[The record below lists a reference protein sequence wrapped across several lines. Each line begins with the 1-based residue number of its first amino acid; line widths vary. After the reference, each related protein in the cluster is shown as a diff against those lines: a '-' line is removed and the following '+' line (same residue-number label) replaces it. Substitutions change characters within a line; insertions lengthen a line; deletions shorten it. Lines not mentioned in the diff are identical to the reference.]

1 MQHLEQA
8 APLSLRA
15 VAASMKKE
23 ALQRF
28 SAARENQ
35 H

>member
-8 APLSLRA
+8 APVSLKA
-15 VAASMKKE
+15 VAARMKKE

>member
-8 APLSLRA
+8 APLSLKA
-15 VAASMKKE
+15 VAARMKKE